1 MSTHALLLYVEPNAV
16 LRRLGAAIL
25 GDAYTVVSVP
35 SIDDT
40 DSGYEPEVIVLDLS
54 NVAGARDIWGMLT
67 RRWPE
72 VPVVVV
78 TTAAAERDIDML
90 RALGP
95 VAVVV
100 KPFVPEA
107 LRQAIAEAVSIR

>member
-1 MSTHALLLYVEPNAV
+1 V
-16 LRRLGAAIL
+16 
-25 GDAYTVVSVP
+25 
-35 SIDDT
+35 
-40 DSGYEPEVIVLDLS
+40 
-54 NVAGARDIWGMLT
+54 LT
-67 RRWPE
+67 RRWPA

-100 KPFVPEA
+100 KPFVPDA
-107 LRQAIAEAVSIR
+107 LRQAIVEAISIH

>member
-25 GDAYTVVSVP
+25 RDVYTVISVA
-35 SIDDT
+35 SIDDS
-40 DSGYEPEVIVLDLS
+40 DSDCEPEVIVLDLS
-54 NVAGARDIWGMLT
+54 DVAAARSIWGVLT
-67 RRWPE
+67 RRWPA

-100 KPFVPEA
+100 KPFVPDA

>member
-1 MSTHALLLYVEPNAV
+1 
-16 LRRLGAAIL
+16 
-25 GDAYTVVSVP
+25 
-35 SIDDT
+35 
-40 DSGYEPEVIVLDLS
+40 
-54 NVAGARDIWGMLT
+54 MLT
-67 RRWPE
+67 RRRPA

-100 KPFVPEA
+100 KPFVPDA
-107 LRQAIAEAVSIR
+107 LRQAVAEAVSIR